1 MFKPARLVHSSPVH
15 LCKGHAEVLC
25 ASALGL
31 WSLLALWPFS
41 RSKKTG
47 FFLPPRKS
55 VKEMLL
61 TQLPLLSERNGD
73 SFCASEMQIRVMKG
87 QRKQG
92 KLTKIIQEQDD
103 VHVPEN
109 RFGSGLTI
117 KEFAKTFVWLFALDP
132 GLQRWKSPS
141 TFDLRL
147 AKRRSD
153 PDDLPRR
160 RAQPALRTDLSLR
173 LPLPPNLDA
182 GISDTA
188 DLLWLLCRMGSAPLT
203 RHPLALVWFN
213 PAERLE
219 HFCLGFEGN

>member
-1 MFKPARLVHSSPVH
+1 
-15 LCKGHAEVLC
+15 
-25 ASALGL
+25 
-31 WSLLALWPFS
+31 
-41 RSKKTG
+41 
-47 FFLPPRKS
+47 
-55 VKEMLL
+55 MLL

-132 GLQRWKSPS
+132 GLQHWKSPS
-141 TFDLRL
+141 RFDLRL
-147 AKRRSD
+147 AQRRSD

-173 LPLPPNLDA
+173 LPLPPK
-182 GISDTA
+182 
-188 DLLWLLCRMGSAPLT
+188 P
-203 RHPLALVWFN
+203 
-213 PAERLE
+213 
-219 HFCLGFEGN
+219 